1 MPVIGHSTFLQSLGW
16 AILNSL
22 WQLAFLWVIFQLIFS
37 IHRKANAAQK
47 SRLAS
52 ILLFTGFGWF
62 IYTLI
67 SHWLA
72 GAGSGNL
79 ISSSYQHIR
88 GYAALD
94 EWLHK
99 TLPAASIAY
108 LLLLLLPVFRFI
120 SNYKFVQQIR
130 KNGLQKINV
139 EWRIFIKKVSA
150 QMGIQKPV
158 GIWISDMVTSPVT
171 IGFIKPLI
179 LVPMAAINHLTTQQ
193 LEAVLLH
200 ELSHIRRFDYL
211 INLFITF
218 IQTILYYNPF
228 VNLFVKVI
236 EKEREKSC
244 DESVMHFQYDPH
256 GYASALL
263 LLQKTNIKHHSIAL
277 AASGKKNDLLSRIE
291 NILGVERRPAFSF
304 NKIAGVF
311 AGLLC
316 IIALNA
322 LFILSKPEKNEQG
335 NLAFTQLTNPYY
347 FFAGKKTGSIT
358 EDKPAEPPAPPPVT
372 EERIVQNTGAINVE
386 VATPPI
392 PKEIVTVKEKT
403 KASFPFAVKEIPG
416 PTFFSQLPQGAIAVN
431 MVNVSEPELNK
442 YEEEQVKEAV
452 EASKIVLEKVQWK
465 QIEKNIADVMTSAE
479 KERVKEGYLQEIE
492 KVNWNQLEERLKQS
506 YEQTDWNKV
515 NEKLGTAI
523 ISFRLDSLQESL
535 STTLTSLNDI
545 EKFVI
550 ANKSQELIHPEITIQ
565 LIKDKKI
572 AVQKNLE
579 KVKAIRNKKIIQL

>member
-37 IHRKANAAQK
+37 IHRKANPAQK

-52 ILLFTGFGWF
+52 ILIFTGFGWF

-79 ISSSYQHIR
+79 ISSSYQHIK
-88 GYAALD
+88 GYGTLD

-99 TLPAASIAY
+99 TLPTASIAY
-108 LLLLLLPVFRFI
+108 LILLLLPVFRFI

-139 EWRIFIKKVSA
+139 EWRIFVKKVSA

-218 IQTILYYNPF
+218 IQTILYFNPF

-244 DESVMHFQYDPH
+244 DEAVMHFQYDAH

-263 LLQKTNIKHHSIAL
+263 FLQKTSLRHHSITL

-291 NILGVERRPAFSF
+291 NILGVERRSAFSF

-322 LFILSKPEKNEQG
+322 LFIFSKPEKNGQG

-347 FFAGKKTGSIT
+347 FFAGKKPGSIAKDT
-358 EDKPAEPPAPPPVT
+358 LTEPPTPPLLMV
-372 EERIVQNTGAINVE
+372 ERIPQNAEAVNIE
-386 VATPPI
+386 VAAPPI
-392 PKEIVTVKEKT
+392 PKEIVAVKEKT
-403 KASFPFAVKEIPG
+403 KAGFPFAVKDISD

-431 MVNVSEPELNK
+431 MVNVLEPELNK

-479 KERVKEGYLQEIE
+479 KERVKEGYLQEVE
-492 KVNWNQLEERLKQS
+492 RVNWDQLEERLKQS

-515 NEKLGTAI
+515 NEKLSTAI
-523 ISFRLDSLQESL
+523 VSFRLDSLQEAL
-535 STTLTSLNDI
+535 SATIISLNDI

-550 ANKSQELIHPEITIQ
+550 ANKSQELVHPELTIQ
-565 LIKDKKI
+565 LIKDKKLQ
-572 AVQKNLE
+572 VQKNLE